1 VLAAVKN
8 KPAVATAAPRDD
20 EGFIQAGAKER
31 SRPNKMMGRN
41 GSVDSYG
48 ANDRTHVVLAQYCT

>member
-41 GSVDSYG
+41 GSVDSYQQLKG
-48 ANDRTHVVLAQYCT
+48 RLTGKKS